1 MCIRD
6 RIEPDDPDRR
16 RAEGIGGK
24 NRPVTVGEPTEV
36 VDMGQGLSLI
46 HIFKE
51 YQGSIK
57 VTNLKPH
64 IAKIFTITGL
74 DKTFSITTQG

>member
-1 MCIRD
+1 MFKR
-6 RIEPDDPDRR
+6 
-16 RAEGIGGK
+16 
-24 NRPVTVGEPTEV
+24 V
-36 VDMGQGLSLI
+36 
-46 HIFKE
+46 KE
-51 YQGSIK
+51 YEGSIK